1 MVGCSEKAEGLRN
14 LHRLNSSHGRAM
26 GERPTALCAGLN
38 GLSTRDRGG
47 DYTTWGVGWVCG
59 SVSSIRE
66 GRTASLIRV
75 ITMFRVTVGYDLCR
89 V

>member
-38 GLSTRDRGG
+38 GLPTRDRGG
-47 DYTTWGVGWVCG
+47 DYTTGGGGGVWWFSEQHKGRKN
-59 SVSSIRE
+59 SVTDSSDHGVQSNGGI
-66 GRTASLIRV
+66 
-75 ITMFRVTVGYDLCR
+75 
-89 V
+89 